1 MRSSLIIVAFFIL
14 VAAGYLHFQTVAE
27 TFVPEP
33 VESPTEE
40 EENEP
45 ATAHETSSD
54 GSDSPQDDEEQLR
67 QEAEEYVSEI
77 IEHEDNTVEVESA
90 DDFISRDEP
99 IALLAGKQYET
110 RTLNQLQEEMKPDAP
125 LTIVRQQE
133 QVEMTTAK
141 DLLTQSG
148 GNLNAPVLVLD
159 GGDVRET
166 TIGEIIENRD
176 DPEAPVSVIRE
187 TEHLEITTV
196 RELMQDDN
204 LAADQP
210 LKVIREP
217 YRLQSTTINELL
229 MGEDVVS
236 ENSIFYIRNIT
247 EDDTQ
252 GLWGIV
258 HNGLVKNFASG
269 IALRRGQKIRKYQV
283 DIPTDADERLADQS
297 SSFLGKMIDRKT
309 HESFVYNYQ
318 QGKMGKSP
326 DIIHP
331 GQEIVLIGF
340 TPEELYRIYEHFVT
354 RSESRS

>member
-1 MRSSLIIVAFFIL
+1 MRSLLITVAVLLFI
-14 VAAGYLHFQTVAE
+14 AAGYLHFRPLADTAVPPLAE
-27 TFVPEP
+27 
-33 VESPTEE
+33 SQAE

-45 ATAHETSSD
+45 ARKTD
-54 GSDSPQDDEEQLR
+54 DSEDWDSRADDDDQLR

-77 IEHEDNTVEVESA
+77 IEHEDNTIEVESA

-110 RTLNQLQEEMKPDAP
+110 RTLDQLQEEMKPDAP

-141 DLLTQSG
+141 ELLTHSG
-148 GNLNAPVLVLD
+148 GDLNAPVLVLD

-176 DPEAPVSVIRE
+176 DPEAPVSVIWE

-196 RELMQDDN
+196 RELMEDDS
-204 LAADQP
+204 LAADQS

-229 MGEDVVS
+229 MGENVVS

-283 DIPTDADERLADQS
+283 DIPTNADERLADQS

-340 TPEELYRIYEHFVT
+340 TPEELYQIYEHFVT